1 MTTQLLGCQTHIQDN
16 YLIYSELQMLDK
28 MFLTKVLYII
38 ARCIQNFFKYAQQG
52 KFVPECLDF
61 TSMFN
66 DVVQNRSFNARLPQ
80 FIIARKR
87 KHENTNEANNN
98 QNGRPK
104 RDDKGVWVRNTRV
117 NPVWKQKDGEEYG
130 KMFHPH
136 CEHLPKREGLQ
147 LCGKFHIQG
156 WCYTNYKYDHNDVD
170 RNSLSNKM
178 NTFCQRC
185 RSAIF

>member
-1 MTTQLLGCQTHIQDN
+1 
-16 YLIYSELQMLDK
+16 

-38 ARCIQNFFKYAQQG
+38 ALCIQNFFKYAQQG

-66 DVVQNRSFNARLPQ
+66 DIVQNRSFNARLPQ

-104 RDDKGVWVRNTRV
+104 RDDIGACVRSSRI
-117 NPVWKQKDGEEYG
+117 NPVWKQTYGEEYG
-130 KMFHPH
+130 KMFHLY
-136 CEHLPKREGLQ
+136 CEQISKRYPKVRD
-147 LCGKFHIQG
+147 K
-156 WCYTNYKYDHNDVD
+156 
-170 RNSLSNKM
+170 NSSL
-178 NTFCQRC
+178 
-185 RSAIF
+185 